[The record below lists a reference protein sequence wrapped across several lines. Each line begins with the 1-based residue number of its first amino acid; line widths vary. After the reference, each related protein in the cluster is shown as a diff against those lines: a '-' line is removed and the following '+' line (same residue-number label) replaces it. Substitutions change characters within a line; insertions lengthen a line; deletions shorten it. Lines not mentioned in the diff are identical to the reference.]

1 MALGCC
7 PSKGDRYVVVDSF
20 FIVGLIVCGG
30 FMFGSCLFFII
41 K

>member
-7 PSKGDRYVVVDSF
+7 PSKGDGYIVVDSL
-20 FIVGLIVCGG
+20 FITGLVVCGG
-30 FMFGSCLFFII
+30 FMFGPCFFFIM